1 MQGQLLSRMC
11 LAAMALLLS
20 DPARAETR
28 VDIGCTAVTDCA
40 AAALAVYDGIF
51 ARNGI
56 EASITLI
63 GNNATIPAALVSDS
77 VQIGGLTTPTF
88 LQAVTG
94 GLDLTIVSGA
104 SSTVESTSKTAAVIV
119 APGAGIDAPAD
130 FAGKTVGAPGLKASM
145 HILFMLWLKERGV
158 DPRQVN
164 YVEVPFASMGDA
176 LKGGSV
182 PAVLAADPVA
192 TRIVESGA
200 GEIAGYILDGVP
212 DGVPIIVFSATKE
225 WAESNPE
232 AVERF
237 RRSIAEASEIVNANP
252 ERAREAVGRFTNIP
266 ANVLANQVVA
276 RNDPAVGRAGLDWWI
291 HSMKG
296 LGLLPGD
303 VDAAALIQN

>member
-1 MQGQLLSRMC
+1 M
-11 LAAMALLLS
+11 ATALLLS
-20 DPARAETR
+20 DQARADTR

-56 EASITLI
+56 EATVTLI
-63 GNNATIPAALVSDS
+63 GNNATIPAALVSNS
-77 VQIGGLTTPTF
+77 VQVGGLTAPTF
-88 LQAVTG
+88 LQAVAG

-176 LKGGSV
+176 LKSGAV

-200 GEIAGYILDGVP
+200 GTVAGYVLDGVP
-212 DGVPIIVFSATKE
+212 DGVPVIVFSATKE
-225 WAESNPE
+225 WAEGNPD
-232 AVERF
+232 AVAAF
-237 RRSIAEASEIVNANP
+237 RRAIAEAAKIVNADP
-252 ERAREAVGRFTNIP
+252 DKAREAVGRFTNIP
-266 ANVLANQVVA
+266 ADVLANQVVA
-276 RNDPAVGRAGLDWWI
+276 RNDAVIQREGIDWWI
-291 HSMKG
+291 GSMKG
-296 LGLLPGD
+296 LGLLSGD
-303 VDAAALIQN
+303 VDAAVLIQN